1 MILANH
7 CEEILMSSKSE
18 SSSSSSSSSSSIS
31 VDAKIED
38 KKEL

>member
-18 SSSSSSSSSSSIS
+18 SSSSSSSSSSIS

>member
-18 SSSSSSSSSSSIS
+18 SSSSSSSSIS

>member
-18 SSSSSSSSSSSIS
+18 SSSSSIS